1 MLRAGHGCQRRV
13 ADGGETLGTTR
24 REKAEQTQAA
34 LKEAARRQF
43 LERGYLNTK
52 ITDITAAAGR
62 ATGVFYDHFASKEA
76 LLQALLADMHAQ
88 GDAAISEHGR
98 DAADG
103 GEHDLTDRAQLRA
116 HLAVGWQT
124 MSGNLPVMAALYE
137 ESVAAGPS
145 SGRAWQQ
152 LTDGTEA
159 FRDHLAA
166 LTARGRALPGAPEL
180 VGAAMGA
187 VLSALA
193 YALLPL
199 PNRPYSDEEVLDTLT
214 DLLLNGIAG
223 PDAG

>member
-1 MLRAGHGCQRRV
+1 V
-13 ADGGETLGTTR
+13 ATTR
-24 REKAEQTQAA
+24 KEKAEQTQAA

-76 LLQALLADMHAQ
+76 LLHALLADMYGQ
-88 GDAAISEHGR
+88 GDTAISAHEHGG
-98 DAADG
+98 DG
-103 GEHDLTDRAQLRA
+103 GGHDLTDREQLRA

-124 MSGNLPVMAALYE
+124 MSTNLPVVIALHEEAAT
-137 ESVAAGPS
+137 AGPA

-152 LTDGTEA
+152 LTEGTDS

-166 LTARGRALPGAPEL
+166 LVERGHGLPGPPEL

-187 VLSALA
+187 LLSSLA

-199 PNRPYSDEEVLDTLT
+199 ADRPYSDDEVLDTLT
-214 DLLLNGIAG
+214 DLVLKGIAG
-223 PDAG
+223 R

>member
-1 MLRAGHGCQRRV
+1 V
-13 ADGGETLGTTR
+13 GTAR
-24 REKAEQTQAA
+24 KEKAEQTQAA
-34 LKEAARRQF
+34 LKDAARRQF

-76 LLQALLADMHAQ
+76 LLQALLADMYEQ
-88 GDAAISEHGR
+88 GDAAIAAHGHGAAGDGDGNGEVEVDGR
-98 DAADG
+98 D
-103 GEHDLTDRAQLRA
+103 HDLTDRAQLRA

-124 MSGNLPVMAALYE
+124 MSANLPVVAALHE
-137 ESVAAGPS
+137 EAVAAGPS
-145 SGRAWQQ
+145 SGRAWRQ
-152 LTDGTEA
+152 LTEGTEA

-166 LTARGRALPGAPEL
+166 LSARGHGLPGAPEL

-199 PNRPYSDEEVLDTLT
+199 PGRPYSDDEVLDTLT